1 MYMTKKGV
9 QSTRKWDDI
18 HVHRFTSLDTEETYN
33 VQHRLGILIL
43 INSLKA
49 SKDLVIYM

>member
-18 HVHRFTSLDTEETYN
+18 HRFTSLDTEETYN

-49 SKDLVIYM
+49 SNLDLVIYM